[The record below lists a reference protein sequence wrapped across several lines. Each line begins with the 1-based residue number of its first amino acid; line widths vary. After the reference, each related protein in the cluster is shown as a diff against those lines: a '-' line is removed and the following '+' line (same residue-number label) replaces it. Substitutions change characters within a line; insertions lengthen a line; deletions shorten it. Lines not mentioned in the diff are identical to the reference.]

1 MRSGILAP
9 GLVICAITELVAASP
24 ARMTV
29 QSKTF
34 MESRIREWVKLTA
47 AHRAG
52 EPDAAAR
59 TVSGWQASD
68 LYDIFVELR
77 QLQAFENKWAERN
90 NFWSKE
96 PSPTLKPDIVLLAL
110 DVRAGE
116 VRSPVFTR
124 LLFRAVL
131 LHTDAAVLTAPVAR
145 SAGLPS
151 PFTGLQMVLD
161 RDGQQIGSGDV
172 AWHLE
177 FAAYLLDGIW
187 PDVSTAERARAWY
200 DAVAVHLLRGA
211 GLGEADWL
219 LGRGVARFPGD
230 ARLSFLRGTIDE
242 RYAMPPHQLA
252 RAGTNVMAAEIH
264 LNRASGS
271 FERAIALDPDLAEAR
286 LHAGRVASLL
296 ARHDLAADRLRR
308 VTDAV
313 RDPVLQY
320 YASLF
325 LGVEQE
331 QSGDVA
337 GARASYDLANHLFPQ
352 APSPLLAL
360 SAVARRQGDSVEA
373 LAFVRRL
380 LELPKQTGRQEDD
393 PWWWYERSHVRD
405 ADQRLADWRARLS
418 DGALR

>member
-1 MRSGILAP
+1 MP
-9 GLVICAITELVAASP
+9 G
-24 ARMTV
+24 V
-29 QSKTF
+29 Q
-34 MESRIREWVKLTA
+34 
-47 AHRAG
+47 
-52 EPDAAAR
+52 
-59 TVSGWQASD
+59 
-68 LYDIFVELR
+68 
-77 QLQAFENKWAERN
+77 QLLDQD
-90 NFWSKE
+90 
-96 PSPTLKPDIVLLAL
+96 PSPTLKPDVVLLAL
-110 DVRAGE
+110 DVRQE
-116 VRSPVFTR
+116 RSCGPVFTR

-151 PFTGLQMVLD
+151 PFTGLQMVMD

-187 PDVSTAERARAWY
+187 PDVSTDERARAWY

-230 ARLSFLRGTIDE
+230 ARLSFLRGTVDE
-242 RYAMPPHQLA
+242 RYAMPTNQLA
-252 RAGTNVMAAEIH
+252 RAGTNVMGVETH
-264 LNRASGS
+264 LNRASAS
-271 FERAIALDPDLAEAR
+271 FERAMTLDADLAEAP

-296 ARHDLAADRLRR
+296 ARHDLAADRLRH
-308 VTDAV
+308 VTDAF

-320 YASLF
+320 YAALF

-331 QSGDVA
+331 QLGDTD
-337 GARASYDLANHLFPQ
+337 GARASYDRANHLFPQ

-360 SAVARRQGDSVEA
+360 SAMARRQGDSVEA

-380 LELPKQTGRQEDD
+380 LELPKQAGGQDDD
-393 PWWWYERSHVRD
+393 PWWSYERSHVRD
-405 ADQRLADWRARLS
+405 ADQRLAEWRARLS
-418 DGALR
+418 DGGAR